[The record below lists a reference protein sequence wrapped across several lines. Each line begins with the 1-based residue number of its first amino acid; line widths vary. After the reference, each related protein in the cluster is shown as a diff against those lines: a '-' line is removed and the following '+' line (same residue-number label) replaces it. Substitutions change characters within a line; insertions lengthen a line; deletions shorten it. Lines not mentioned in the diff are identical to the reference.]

1 MSLNSACIITLSAST
16 TVVSELAEDHS
27 PTHTHSPIY
36 PCAHQVLQCSIDDLH
51 NGYVMTHVYVT
62 GYDYTTELTMRTTPS
77 SRTNQSAGPNDI
89 SSKRRRY
96 EHVST
101 NNGLPGGYAYH
112 PGDMHIPQE
121 THRTNEPLRQGRAA
135 SWSLVAV

>member
-1 MSLNSACIITLSAST
+1 MSKNSACVITLSAST

-62 GYDYTTELTMRTTPS
+62 GYDYTTELTMRTTHTCTP
-77 SRTNQSAGPNDI
+77 
-89 SSKRRRY
+89 
-96 EHVST
+96 
-101 NNGLPGGYAYH
+101 
-112 PGDMHIPQE
+112 
-121 THRTNEPLRQGRAA
+121 
-135 SWSLVAV
+135 VAVQIKAPRLTIYPVTA